1 MAESHERSRVEIR
14 FSGSGGQGILLAAAL
29 LAEALT
35 ESGKEVVQT
44 QSYGPEARGG
54 ASKAEV
60 IVSACEIDYP
70 EVAHPDVTLCLSQA
84 AFDRYAAETQ
94 AEGLVVF
101 DKKLV
106 HAEPISDVR
115 LVGLPFAELA
125 EHKLGRVVVA
135 NVIAVGALAEL
146 GGLTS
151 PEALQE
157 ALRRRLPAK
166 ILELN
171 LRALEV
177 GRGAASALAAP
188 VGA

>member
-1 MAESHERSRVEIR
+1 VVESQKQSRVEIR

-29 LAEALT
+29 VADALV

-70 EVAHPDVTLCLSQA
+70 EVARPDVTLCLSQA
-84 AFDRYAAETQ
+84 AFDKYATETQ

-101 DKKLV
+101 DEKLV
-106 HAEPISDVR
+106 RAEPIPEVR
-115 LVGLPFAELA
+115 LVGVPFAELA
-125 EHKLGRVVVA
+125 QQELDRVVVA
-135 NVIAVGALAEL
+135 NVIAVGALGEL
-146 GGLTS
+146 TGLTS

-171 LRALEV
+171 LGALEV
-177 GRGAASALAAP
+177 GRVAASALAMP
-188 VGA
+188 IGA